1 MTLYYLLKTF
11 FGDFFLNIGRTI
23 VIAIKNVFWWIT
35 DTLIELFIIFID
47 WVAKLLPDY
56 TIPVPSVFF
65 GQSQTLVALNW
76 IFPVDLFMACLGIIV
91 VNMGIVFAV
100 GPLLRIVRISR

>member
-1 MTLYYLLKTF
+1 MTLDSLKQWF
-11 FGDFFLNIGRTI
+11 ADFFSNIGNTI
-23 VIAIKNVFWWIT
+23 VIAIKNFFWWIT
-35 DTLIELFIIFID
+35 ETLTKLVIAFID
-47 WVAKLLPDY
+47 WVAGMLPDY

-65 GQSQTLVALNW
+65 GQSQTLSALNW
-76 IFPVDLFMACLGIIV
+76 IFPVDLFMTCLGIII